1 MILNRSKI
9 VWTGTIAIVAL
20 LTIAYHDS
28 AFCRTV
34 ASTYPQL
41 ITVVATQTEA
51 PVEPPPEMMQKRV
64 QQHGTNA
71 TLRAKGHF
79 ENMPAVSLEKVT
91 PNWQQPFPLTF
102 RNLKQ
107 NYMFYKINK
116 TFFEKGLPRV
126 HGGAVTISGAVMPID
141 TPGKDGELSR
151 FWIANPAVVM
161 AGCVFCNPPTMADLV
176 YVTVKGEP
184 LRVDRERLY
193 RSVLNMTVLGRF
205 EIGPRR
211 SKDGVEYLYS
221 LELNKVLK

>member
-1 MILNRSKI
+1 MIFKRSKTVQI
-9 VWTGTIAIVAL
+9 GMIAMVGLLAVAFNNN
-20 LTIAYHDS
+20 
-28 AFCRTV
+28 AFCQTMT
-34 ASTYPQL
+34 STCSHL
-41 ITVVATQTEA
+41 VTILVTQNEA

-91 PNWQQPFPLTF
+91 PNWQKPFPLTF

-116 TFFEKGLPRV
+116 KFFEKGLPRV
-126 HGGAVTISGAVMPID
+126 HGGAVSISGAVMPID

-176 YVTVKGEP
+176 YVTVKGDP

-211 SKDGVEYLYS
+211 TKDGVEYLYS